1 MDGQIST
8 EGQGGDK
15 FIPGLSD
22 EIVLEHIATKVS
34 WRTLFVLA
42 SVNRAWR
49 RAIHER
55 EVYNV
60 RMRTDSGQIL
70 VAFSLDCN
78 RQQGFYDLEQRFRV
92 ELPPL
97 PRLPYSRPGNIQPA
111 VGAVMLDGKPFVLG
125 DFCFGLESGGNSRR
139 DLHVLDLG
147 ACRLRWKPCSS
158 TRIHSSTSLRVACDG
173 KIYTFSMRE
182 PFIRGEVFD
191 PEKDEWSRIV
201 DEPLNV
207 CKISAYDGRV
217 ASLNKE
223 IYVSKSFGEK
233 LMVFNCTT
241 EKWREVKNTIPNK
254 KSVSWVVMDGK
265 LYNLSSSSVDVYD
278 PVSNTWA
285 SIQPIFYENF
295 KQDLAITPYPIA
307 AAPFGK
313 EFLALLEHDIAF
325 PDGSFRKLCKSVG
338 LGLQG
343 CPLVWEI
350 LPCPDLQ
357 ISLNKHDSFLLGSIE
372 L

>member
-8 EGQGGDK
+8 EGQRGDM
-15 FIPGLSD
+15 FIPGLSN
-22 EIVLEHIATKVS
+22 EIVVEHIATKVS
-34 WRTLFVLA
+34 WRTLFFLA

-70 VAFSLDCN
+70 VAFSLGCN

-92 ELPPL
+92 ELPP
-97 PRLPYSRPGNIQPA
+97 
-111 VGAVMLDGKPFVLG
+111 
-125 DFCFGLESGGNSRR
+125 C
-139 DLHVLDLG
+139 H
-147 ACRLRWKPCSS
+147 ACLIHDQPCSS

-173 KIYTFSMRE
+173 KIYAFSMRE

-207 CKISAYDGRV
+207 GKISAYDGRV

-254 KSVSWVVMDGK
+254 KSVSWVVMDGN

-325 PDGSFRKLCKSVG
+325 PDGSFRKLCKSEG
-338 LGLQG
+338 LGLEG

-357 ISLNKHDSFLLGSIE
+357 ISLNNHDSFLLGSIE